1 MFYFRHPVQLL
12 VGILG
17 ERAVLSPPC
26 SYLVHHFIIAQQ
38 IWGDLSYGLDSV
50 VAISFFKAGRIWPP
64 HPFPLALCPFD
75 VTLSVSEQPLT
86 GWTRWASHVLP
97 ARSLCAPWH
106 SPLWGPWLFRKQRV
120 GAGDLGTAPG
130 PLCRQSH
137 TRSALT
143 FMFALNPA
151 DCVLAWSLELDF

>member
-1 MFYFRHPVQLL
+1 MGWILL
-12 VGILG
+12 WLSHSSK
-17 ERAVLSPPC
+17 RAG
-26 SYLVHHFIIAQQ
+26 F
-38 IWGDLSYGLDSV
+38 G
-50 VAISFFKAGRIWPP
+50 

-143 FMFALNPA
+143 LMFALNPA
-151 DCVLAWSLELDF
+151 DCASLEPGTRFLAPLSTVGHHRFYQVVRNLPSIILLFSHAEDQTWGL